1 MRTSG
6 FRIDPSERLE
16 AVYKEISSLHKT
28 YSESPIFGVDYSKS
42 VSMIESSADPE
53 MAVKN
58 PVAEMETINEIDESI
73 NNTNGII
80 FTDKVIQDLWEES
93 RLSTTLSFNMVRHNQ
108 PSMFINILI
117 IISIK
122 YQGN

>member
-1 MRTSG
+1 MFLQSSG

-73 NNTNGII
+73 NN
-80 FTDKVIQDLWEES
+80 
-93 RLSTTLSFNMVRHNQ
+93 R
-108 PSMFINILI
+108 
-117 IISIK
+117 
-122 YQGN
+122 

>member
-1 MRTSG
+1 MEVAISQILTYFIIFLHDSG

-73 NNTNGII
+73 NN
-80 FTDKVIQDLWEES
+80 
-93 RLSTTLSFNMVRHNQ
+93 R
-108 PSMFINILI
+108 
-117 IISIK
+117 
-122 YQGN
+122 